1 MAGSKRVGAE
11 SGEGAVP
18 GDSETT
24 VENPTAG
31 GKILLVQKENGKEFR
46 ITVPAGATITF
57 GPWSPPTSKERAYGD
72 NRSSQGTLR
81 IYEGPKST
89 ASIIAVFSGVASFRD
104 VSIDYMEA
112 VATQE
117 VRKLWKS
124 DKDGYVSEEEGKF
137 GKQWVK
143 QGDPLLESQE
153 EDAVEGITF

>member
-1 MAGSKRVGAE
+1 MGSRKSAEAE
-11 SGEGAVP
+11 SGSGSVSSN
-18 GDSETT
+18 SETV
-24 VENPTAG
+24 VENPNAG
-31 GKILLVQKENGKEFR
+31 GKVLLVQKEGGKEFR
-46 ITVPAGATITF
+46 ITVPANATITF

-143 QGDPLLESQE
+143 QGDPLLETSE
-153 EDAVEGITF
+153 SEDEDKPF